1 MHCDVCNTNEA
12 TVHLTEIV
20 NDKVTK
26 LHLCESCAKE
36 KGEEMEEHFGMSD
49 LLAGLAD
56 MGASLDSSAANN
68 VKCPTCGFTY
78 NDFKKAG
85 RLGCG
90 DCYEAFKKQLDPLLK
105 RIHGANRHI
114 GKVPLMAGDAVKGN
128 KTLQDIKA
136 LKERLEKA
144 IRSEAF
150 EEAAKLRDSLK
161 ELEKKLADGND
172 DNK

>member
-1 MHCDVCNTNEA
+1 MLCDVCGSKEA

-26 LHLCESCAKE
+26 LHLCEGCAKD

-56 MGASLDSSAANN
+56 MGVSLEPAAAGS
-68 VKCPTCGFTY
+68 VKCASCGYTY
-78 NDFKKAG
+78 NDFKKSG

-90 DCYEAFKKQLDPLLK
+90 ECYEAFKKQLDPLLK

-114 GKVPLMAGDAVKGN
+114 GKVPLMAGNAVN
-128 KTLQDIKA
+128 HNRTLQEMKA
-136 LKERLEKA
+136 RIEKA
-144 IRSEAF
+144 IVAEEF
-150 EEAAKLRDSLK
+150 EEAARLRDAIR
-161 ELEKKLADGND
+161 ELEKKQASDKND
-172 DNK
+172 DK

>member
-1 MHCDVCNTNEA
+1 MRCDVCSTNEA

-20 NDKVTK
+20 NDKITK

-36 KGEEMEEHFGMSD
+36 KGEEMEGHFGMSD

-56 MGASLDSSAANN
+56 LGANLEPDAANN
-68 VKCPTCGFTY
+68 VKCPTCRFTY
-78 NDFKKAG
+78 NDFKKVG

-105 RIHGANRHI
+105 RIHGANRHT
-114 GKVPLMAGDAVKGN
+114 GKVPLMAGNTVKEN
-128 KTLQDIKA
+128 RTLQDIRT
-136 LKERLEKA
+136 RLEKA
-144 IRSEAF
+144 IMAEEF
-150 EEAAKLRDSLK
+150 EEAAKLRDALR
-161 ELEKKLADGND
+161 ELQNKRTSDSN